1 MGLLIDGEWHDEWY
15 DTNKTKGRF
24 DRKASSFR
32 KWVEADKA
40 APFPAEPGRYHLYVS
55 LACPWAHRTLIVR
68 KLKRLENVIGVSTVR
83 AEMLE
88 HGWEFGDG
96 LGSTP
101 DAINGAHKLHEL
113 YVKTE
118 PNYTGRVTVPV
129 LWDTRTSQIVNNES
143 SEILRMFN
151 SAFDAW
157 GDGAVDLY
165 PEALRSEIDE
175 VNERVYH
182 SINNGVYR
190 CGFATS
196 QSAYDEAA
204 SDLFEALDEMEARLA
219 TRRYLLGDVI
229 TEADWRLFVTL
240 ARFDAVY
247 YSHFKCNIKA
257 LRDYPSLWGYT
268 RDLFQYPGVAET
280 LDLDHVK
287 IHYYVSQRTLNPSQV
302 VPQGPALDFH
312 APHDR
317 ARLSIQ
323 E

>member
-15 DTNKTKGRF
+15 DTSKTKGRF
-24 DRKASSFR
+24 ERKASSFR
-32 KWVEADKA
+32 HRIGADSA
-40 APFPAEPGRYHLYVS
+40 SAFPAEPGRYHLYVS

-68 KLKRLENVIGVSTVR
+68 KLKRLEDVIGVSAVR

-88 HGWEFGDG
+88 HGWEFGEG
-96 LGSTP
+96 SGSTP
-101 DAINGAHKLHEL
+101 DAIHGASKLHEL
-113 YVKTE
+113 YVKAE
-118 PNYTGRVTVPV
+118 PKYTGRVTVPV
-129 LWDTRTSQIVNNES
+129 LWDTHTSQIVNNES
-143 SEILRMFN
+143 SEIIRMFN

-196 QSAYDEAA
+196 QAAYDEAV
-204 SDLFEALDEMEARLA
+204 SDLFDALDELEARLA
-219 TRRYLLGDVI
+219 TRRYLIGDVI

-247 YSHFKCNIKA
+247 YSHFKCNLKS
-257 LRDYPSLWGYT
+257 LREYPSLWGHT
-268 RDLFQYPGVAET
+268 RDLFQHPGVAET

-317 ARLSIQ
+317 ARLSSHG
-323 E
+323 